1 MIKTVDQLKDF
12 VITCLEDKKADN
24 IVIVNL
30 SGKTELAHY
39 MVFASGRSTK
49 NIAGIAEYLSLEIK
63 HKTNYTARL
72 EGLGNSDWVLIDLGD
87 IIVHIFHPEAR
98 DRFKLEEMWEGHGSP
113 KGKPSATK

>member
-1 MIKTVDQLKDF
+1 MIKTVDQLRDF

-24 IVIVNL
+24 IVVIDL
-30 SGKTELAHY
+30 AGKTELAHY
-39 MVFASGRSTK
+39 MIFANGRSIK

-63 HKTNYTARL
+63 HKTNYIARL

-98 DRFKLEEMWEGHGSP
+98 DRFKLEEMWA
-113 KGKPSATK
+113 KTGKNP